1 MIKVNLVGS
10 LNVGELVV
18 LLERNGVRLDG
29 FPLGA
34 SIVFI
39 LPVPKLCLNI

>member
-18 LLERNGVRLDG
+18 CWKGMVLDQMV
-29 FPLGA
+29 LRM
-34 SIVFI
+34 
-39 LPVPKLCLNI
+39 N